1 MSNDD
6 KNDDSS
12 GETTKPEHGFDLG
25 APSSRLPSPGTREGT
40 GKRPSRERLQTAD
53 PRMTTEARPSGEWRG
68 FEEEEEVEPEIGYA
82 KKGVI
87 EDELDMTPMVD
98 VTFLLLIFFMVT
110 ASFTTQ
116 KSVSQP
122 PLPTDEPSENVKP
135 DFEDSPQY
143 VEIII
148 DQYNSYRLTSKDQ
161 GEVEAPS
168 DNEMRNRLRDMIK
181 ATMATRVVIKAHA
194 NCFHE
199 KVVTAQDAA
208 LDNNI
213 GEVSVQMTEEDF
225 CP

>member
-1 MSNDD
+1 MSSD
-6 KNDDSS
+6 KSEELS
-12 GETTKPEHGFDLG
+12 GETTRPDHGFDLG
-25 APSSRLPSPGTREGT
+25 APSSKLPPPGTKETPGRRT
-40 GKRPSRERLQTAD
+40 GKDRLATPAEPRRTTENRPS
-53 PRMTTEARPSGEWRG
+53 SEWRG
-68 FEEEEEVEPEIGYA
+68 FEEEEEIEPEVGYA

-168 DNEMRNRLRDMIK
+168 DPEMRNRLRDMIK

-213 GEVSVQMTEEDF
+213 EEVSVQMTEEDF
-225 CP
+225 WP